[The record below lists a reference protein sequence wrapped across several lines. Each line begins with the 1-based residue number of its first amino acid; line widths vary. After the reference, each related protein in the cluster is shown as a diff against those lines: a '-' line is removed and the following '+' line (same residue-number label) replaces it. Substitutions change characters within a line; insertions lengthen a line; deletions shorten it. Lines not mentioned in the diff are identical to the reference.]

1 MELSFAAPVIYWRGP
16 APFFYARLPAD
27 PAEAI
32 ARLKRTA
39 SYGWGAIPVTA
50 AIGGISFT
58 TSLFPKD
65 GTYLLPLK
73 DAVRRRLGVTVDDVV
88 AVEMTVGAR
97 LANPPPEF
105 RERFQSNDDARRR
118 TDFEAP
124 AENRN
129 RPRLVIDPCA
139 EVS

>member
-1 MELSFAAPVIYWRGP
+1 MELSFAAPVIHWRGP
-16 APFFYARLPAD
+16 APFYYARLPAQ

-32 ARLKRTA
+32 ARVRRTA

-50 AIGGISFT
+50 TIDGISFT

-88 AVEMTVGAR
+88 MVDMTVGGA
-97 LANPPPEF
+97 P
-105 RERFQSNDDARRR
+105 REPD
-118 TDFEAP
+118 
-124 AENRN
+124 
-129 RPRLVIDPCA
+129 L
-139 EVS
+139 